1 MSELKQQHILI
12 IEDEQT
18 IATLISYNLKKE
30 GYLTTI
36 LTDGSQALQE
46 LQRGDYDMMLLD
58 VMLPGSDGFQI
69 LASVRRMGMKL
80 PIIMVTARNSEEEI
94 VQGLMNGAD
103 DYMIKP
109 FGVGELL
116 ARISAVLRRSP
127 ELNIQTQQVK
137 QLNIGTLTVFPEK
150 YEVYYKTELI
160 PLRPKE
166 FQILLCLYEQ
176 PGRIFSR
183 DDLMN
188 RVWGYDYF
196 GDQRT
201 VDVHVSSLRKKIE
214 QAGESVK
221 IEAIRGVGYKLIM
234 A

>member
-1 MSELKQQHILI
+1 MSDSNKQNILI

-30 GYLTTI
+30 GYNTTI
-36 LTDGSQALQE
+36 LNDGSQALQE
-46 LQRGDYDMMLLD
+46 LQRADYDMMLLD
-58 VMLPGSDGFQI
+58 VMLPGTDGFQI
-69 LASVRRMGMKL
+69 LSTVRRMGMKL
-80 PIIMVTARNSEEEI
+80 PIIMVTARNTEEEI

-109 FGVGELL
+109 FGVAELI
-116 ARISAVLRRSP
+116 ARISTVLRRSP
-127 ELNIQTQQVK
+127 DLQINTQQAK
-137 QLNIGTLTVFPEK
+137 QLNIGSLTVFPEK
-150 YEVYYKTELI
+150 YEVYFKTEFI
-160 PLRPKE
+160 ALRPKE
-166 FQILLCLYEQ
+166 FQILLCLYEH

-188 RVWGYDYF
+188 QVWGYDYF

-214 QAGESVK
+214 VAGDNVK
-221 IEAIRGVGYKLIM
+221 IEAIRGVGYKMILS
-234 A
+234 

>member
-1 MSELKQQHILI
+1 
-12 IEDEQT
+12 
-18 IATLISYNLKKE
+18 
-30 GYLTTI
+30 
-36 LTDGSQALQE
+36 
-46 LQRGDYDMMLLD
+46 
-58 VMLPGSDGFQI
+58 
-69 LASVRRMGMKL
+69 MKL

-221 IEAIRGVGYKLIM
+221 IEAIRGVGYKLIL

>member
-1 MSELKQQHILI
+1 MSESNKQNILI

-30 GYLTTI
+30 GYNTTI
-36 LTDGSQALQE
+36 LNDGSQALQE
-46 LQRGDYDMMLLD
+46 LQRADYDLMLLD
-58 VMLPGSDGFQI
+58 VMLPGTDGFQI
-69 LASVRRMGMKL
+69 LSTVRRMGMKL

-109 FGVGELL
+109 FGVAELI
-116 ARISAVLRRSP
+116 ARISTVLRRSP
-127 ELNIQTQQVK
+127 DLQINTQQAK
-137 QLNIGTLTVFPEK
+137 QLNIGSLTVFPEK
-150 YEVYYKTELI
+150 YEVYFKTEI
-160 PLRPKE
+160 IALRPKE
-166 FQILLCLYEQ
+166 FQILLCLYEH

-188 RVWGYDYF
+188 QVWGYDYF

-201 VDVHVSSLRKKIE
+201 VDVHVRSLRKKIE
-214 QAGESVK
+214 VAGDNVK
-221 IEAIRGVGYKLIM
+221 IEAIRGVGYKMILS
-234 A
+234 